1 MVEQERL
8 AAQRKLEHEQRELK
22 KKKTGF
28 AQKYRGPIK
37 VVSLTREPMIFE
49 EPKPLTTQPVVH
61 KAPPEP
67 RNLNLAPLTPFIK
80 DRYKPS
86 GFRSRSQIQK
96 SPQDDSPFSGF
107 SQSRFEVYC
116 RRSSC
121 ILKETYELL

>member
-37 VVSLTREPMIFE
+37 VVSLTGEPMILE
-49 EPKPLTTQPVVH
+49 EPKPLTTKPVVR
-61 KAPPEP
+61 KTPSE
-67 RNLNLAPLTPFIK
+67 RGKLNLTPLTPFIK

-96 SPQDDSPFSGF
+96 SS
-107 SQSRFEVYC
+107 
-116 RRSSC
+116 
-121 ILKETYELL
+121 